1 MLFFDT
7 LRTPREGC
15 PYGVG
20 GRKNPTLSGGVSG
33 MQLQVVLDLLDH
45 LSVRLV
51 AELDQAGVHGE
62 GDAPL

>member
-1 MLFFDT
+1 
-7 LRTPREGC
+7 
-15 PYGVG
+15 
-20 GRKNPTLSGGVSG
+20 

-62 GDAPL
+62 GGAPL